1 MRGRASLV
9 LVHKKENYV
18 QMEVLSLLL
27 VIATSDCCSFVPL
40 IIRYSAIMRV
50 IQSDQP
56 FEVQVLKLS
65 EWQHRP
71 LQNNFFEVVFIAEG
85 KGSQCINYNNY
96 DYEGGNVFLLPP
108 LRCHSFAIKEPTEF
122 VFLKFTK
129 AFFKKGHGSDSD
141 HETWFRE
148 ASYILANYQ
157 QQPGEVI
164 GNEHDRRN
172 LINLIKT
179 IQYEAQNQQQN
190 ATELIKS
197 LMVSVLHILL
207 RSIKTNSNLK
217 NESLS
222 ADNRLNEMTTYIQE
236 NLSSA
241 ESLKVEALA
250 ERFLMSPTYI
260 SEYFSKNMGVSLR
273 EYIAKSRLKLVEIR
287 LLYSDYTL
295 NQIADELGFTDASH
309 LSRTFKKYA
318 GQSIREFKA
327 KGDYNLLKV
336 AKCEVA

>member
-1 MRGRASLV
+1 MR
-9 LVHKKENYV
+9 
-18 QMEVLSLLL
+18 
-27 VIATSDCCSFVPL
+27 I
-40 IIRYSAIMRV
+40 
-50 IQSDQP
+50 IQSEKP
-56 FEVQVLKLS
+56 FEVQVLRLS
-65 EWQHRP
+65 EWQLRP

-85 KGSQCINYNNY
+85 RGSQCINYNNY
-96 DYEGGNVFLLPP
+96 RYEGGNVFLLPP
-108 LRCHSFAIKEPTEF
+108 LRCHSFTIEEPTEF

-129 AFFKKGHGSDSD
+129 AFFKKNNGSGSD
-141 HETWFRE
+141 HETWFKE

-207 RSIKTNSNLK
+207 RSIKSATDIQQ
-217 NESLS
+217 ETLS
-222 ADNRLNEMTTYIQE
+222 MDNRLNEMTSYIQE
-236 NLSSA
+236 NLGSTSH
-241 ESLKVEALA
+241 LKIEAIA

-260 SEYFSKNMGVSLR
+260 SEYFSKNMGISLR
-273 EYIAKSRLKLVEIR
+273 EYIAKSRLKLAEIR

-309 LSRTFKKYA
+309 LSRTFKRYS
-318 GQSIREFKA
+318 GQTIREFKA

-336 AKCEVA
+336 ANCEVA